1 MSALNVQS
9 IQSQGPVESRE
20 KTIAFLLY
28 PGLTAFDL
36 VGPLQVIA
44 RLAEMHPEIHP
55 MVVGERMK
63 PMASDAA

>member
-36 VGPLQVIA
+36 VGHSRSSRAWRKCIPRFA
-44 RLAEMHPEIHP
+44 RWSW
-55 MVVGERMK
+55 
-63 PMASDAA
+63 ASV